1 MIRNITYSVL
11 MSVYGGDSPEY
22 LETALKSI
30 YDDQTKKPDEIVI
43 VEDGPITEE
52 LDKCIAGFA
61 EHVAEKKGGT
71 VAGENDDCSCAQTED
86 SLNEESFTDSGN
98 AENGNSTKHHTVVKR
113 FRLPDNR
120 GLGEA
125 LRIGSEQCTGD
136 YIIRMDSDDVSDPRR
151 VELMDR
157 YLTKHPEID
166 VLGTDIGEFMDD
178 PSKIIRTRVCPRN
191 AKGIAR
197 MCRKRNPM
205 NHVSV
210 AIRKEALDEVGGYIA
225 LPLLEDYYLWVRM
238 IAAGKVL
245 RNIGKSLVHVRIG
258 NGFEKRRRK
267 VDRVTNWKKIQ
278 DFMLEHKMINRFE
291 AFRNMISIRLFVYS
305 PVFIKKFAYNRLLR
319 KRSYQETE

>member
-1 MIRNITYSVL
+1 MIRNITYSIL
-11 MSVYGGDSPEY
+11 MSVYGGDNPEY
-22 LETALKSI
+22 LKTALKSV

-52 LDKCIAGFA
+52 LDKCIAGFV
-61 EHVAEKKGGT
+61 EHVAEKGDVDSIEKTGG
-71 VAGENDDCSCAQTED
+71 
-86 SLNEESFTDSGN
+86 GN
-98 AENGNSTKHHTVVKR
+98 GAEYPTVVKR
-113 FRLPDNR
+113 FRLPENR

-125 LRIGSEQCTGD
+125 LKIGSEQCMGD
-136 YIIRMDSDDVSDPRR
+136 YIIRMDSDDVSDSRR

-178 PSKIIRTRVCPRN
+178 PSKIVRTRVCPRN

-210 AIRKEALDEVGGYIA
+210 AIRRETLDEVGGYIA

-278 DFMLEHKMINRFE
+278 DFMLEHKMINKFE

-319 KRSYQETE
+319 KRSY